1 METAWGRRVSRKSSS
16 TSNATPAMLTAHRVG
31 VPMEAPAAGSAA
43 AATRVWGSAVVM
55 GFLGRVDPSKVSFT
69 APVGRGAVREH
80 HGVLVLT
87 GAAQGSTPLVVH
99 RVPARGRPTNSAG
112 CPPSADKADS

>member
-16 TSNATPAMLTAHRVG
+16 TSNATPAMHTAHRVG

-43 AATRVWGSAVVM
+43 ARVWGSAVVM
-55 GFLGRVDPSKVSFT
+55 GFLGRVDPSEVSFT

-99 RVPARGRPTNSAG
+99 RVPARGRPNQLGGLSALSG
-112 CPPSADKADS
+112 QG

>member
-31 VPMEAPAAGSAA
+31 VPMEGLAAGSAA
-43 AATRVWGSAVVM
+43 AARVWGSAVVM
-55 GFLGRVDPSKVSFT
+55 GFLGRVDPSEVSFT

-99 RVPARGRPTNSAG
+99 RVPARGRPNQLDGLSALSG
-112 CPPSADKADS
+112 QG